1 MGEGEIIMNDQ
12 AAMAELIGLPEIGPV
27 TARQLIAVGI
37 TSADELRAV
46 GAKEALLRIR
56 AECDPGACLN
66 MLTGLEAATRGV
78 RANALDPA
86 VKADLLAWFRRL

>member
-1 MGEGEIIMNDQ
+1 MNDQ
-12 AAMAELIGLPEIGPV
+12 TAMAELISLPEIGPV
-27 TARQLIAVGI
+27 SARQLIAVGI

-66 MLTGLEAATRGV
+66 MLMGLEAATRGV
-78 RANALDPA
+78 RASALDPA
-86 VKADLLAWFRRL
+86 VKADLRDWFRTL